1 MITSCPAS
9 ARPSVMARPTR
20 TAPPVTRATLDRGV
34 APSEEEER
42 EEPGPPLGV
51 AADDAARRCTQ
62 PDERLTPNWENQPMI
77 DLSGRS
83 ALVTGGSEGIGRSIV
98 QHLAAAGANVVLT
111 SRSAERA
118 EEAARALDEESA
130 GQVVGVACDVRD
142 PAACDATVAGV
153 VDRFGGLDILVN
165 NAGLGVF
172 KSIAEMSVEEW
183 EVQIRTNLDGVF
195 YTSRAAV
202 PHLVAADDA
211 WIVNIG
217 SLASRNTFAGG
228 VGYNA
233 SKFGLL
239 GMTEAMMLDLRHE
252 GVRVSIVMPGS
263 VNTNFGLG
271 NDRDWAIQP
280 DDIGKAVLDLLA
292 QPGRTLISRIEVR
305 PSAPPKR

>member
-1 MITSCPAS
+1 
-9 ARPSVMARPTR
+9 
-20 TAPPVTRATLDRGV
+20 
-34 APSEEEER
+34 
-42 EEPGPPLGV
+42 
-51 AADDAARRCTQ
+51 
-62 PDERLTPNWENQPMI
+62 MI
-77 DLSGRS
+77 DLSGRT

-98 QHLAAAGANVVLT
+98 HHLAQAGADVVLT

-118 EEAARALDEESA
+118 EATARELDAETK
-130 GQVVGVACDVRD
+130 GRVVGLACDVRD
-142 PAACDATVAGV
+142 PAACEATVAEV
-153 VDRFGGLDILVN
+153 IERFGGLHILVN

-172 KSIAEMSVEEW
+172 KSIAEMSIEEW

-202 PHLVAADDA
+202 PHLIEAEDA

-263 VNTNFGLG
+263 VNTSFGLG

-280 DDIGKAVLDLLA
+280 DDIGQAVVDLLS